1 MANFP
6 TLKDI
11 AKQYEN
17 LAKLNIQRGDT
28 RAIKTGRLRDSIKVT
43 TSQIGFKTQV
53 MDLNTVYYG
62 IFVNNGTVKM
72 RSRPFA
78 TNAANSDVLKSMID
92 DYIKGVIQVEIFDKT
107 KKKLDKIFKKSSN
120 TTK

>member
-1 MANFP
+1 
-6 TLKDI
+6 
-11 AKQYEN
+11 
-17 LAKLNIQRGDT
+17 
-28 RAIKTGRLRDSIKVT
+28 
-43 TSQIGFKTQV
+43 

-62 IFVNNGTVKM
+62 VFVNNGTVKM

-92 DYIKGVIQVEIFDKT
+92 DYIKGVIQVEIFNKT

>member
-6 TLKDI
+6 TLKDV

-62 IFVNNGTVKM
+62 VFVNNGTVKM

-78 TNAANSDVLKSMID
+78 TNAANSDVLKAMID
-92 DYIKGVIQVEIFDKT
+92 DYIKGVIQVEVFGKT

>member
-1 MANFP
+1 
-6 TLKDI
+6 
-11 AKQYEN
+11 
-17 LAKLNIQRGDT
+17 
-28 RAIKTGRLRDSIKVT
+28 
-43 TSQIGFKTQV
+43 
-53 MDLNTVYYG
+53 
-62 IFVNNGTVKM
+62 M

-92 DYIKGVIQVEIFDKT
+92 DYIKGVIQVEIFNKT

>member
-6 TLKDI
+6 TLKDV

-62 IFVNNGTVKM
+62 VFVNNGTVKM

-92 DYIKGVIQVEIFDKT
+92 DYIKGVIQVEIFNKT

>member
-1 MANFP
+1 MAKFP

-43 TSQIGFKTQV
+43 TSQVGFKTQV

-62 IFVNNGTVKM
+62 VFVNNGTVKM

-78 TNAANSDVLKSMID
+78 TNAANSDVLKAMID
-92 DYIKGVIQVEIFDKT
+92 DYMKGVIQTEVLGKT
-107 KKKLDKIFKKSSN
+107 KKRLDKIFQKTSN
-120 TTK
+120 TTT